1 MKVEIWSDFV
11 CPFCYIGKK
20 KFQAALKEFQYKEDV
35 EVIYRS
41 FELDHNSAKAPK
53 GSIHEIISKKY
64 GLPLEKAIENNNFIV
79 EKAKE
84 VGLNYDFDSMIPTN
98 TFDAHRLSHFAAEED
113 KMERITERILKAY
126 FEEGMD
132 ISDHQVL
139 ASLAEEIGLNKE
151 EALKVLG
158 GSSYSEDVLTD
169 QAKAQNIGVTGVPFF
184 LFNEERAISG
194 AESVDTF
201 LQTMYDTWTEEEAL
215 KISEGKENQGRGICE
230 NGVCRLF

>member
-1 MKVEIWSDFV
+1 
-11 CPFCYIGKK
+11 
-20 KFQAALKEFQYKEDV
+20 
-35 EVIYRS
+35 
-41 FELDHNSAKAPK
+41 
-53 GSIHEIISKKY
+53 
-64 GLPLEKAIENNNFIV
+64 
-79 EKAKE
+79 
-84 VGLNYDFDSMIPTN
+84 MIPTN